1 MLLRLYRINSQ
12 KGCKKVTTEY
22 SISIENWQDEKWN
35 QVGSDLMYDFYLKD
49 RATRKECQEN
59 GWDIEDIAREKAD
72 SHFPMMNYV
81 YPLEM
86 GEPSEDKITKICS
99 KTNCTV
105 VEDTET
111 GDFFLA
117 LTGGGMDLS
126 QDIALAYMIAE
137 KWLPTSL
144 LRNVCTQPA
153 LSVSEKEYRKIMR
166 RIKEQLRMENARNN
180 DHLKRINEELKR
192 MSEKEKA
199 KNANS
204 VIPAITA

>member
-1 MLLRLYRINSQ
+1 M
-12 KGCKKVTTEY
+12 GTEY
-22 SISIENWQDEKWN
+22 SILIDDWQDGKWN
-35 QVGSDLMYDFYLKD
+35 HVGRDAMYNYYLNSRTAK
-49 RATRKECQEN
+49 KEAKGYCT
-59 GWDIEDIAREKAD
+59 DIEEYANEQAD
-72 SHFPMMNYV
+72 KNFPMMNYA

-86 GEPSEDKITKICS
+86 GDPGEEKTIEICL

-153 LSVSEKEYRKIMR
+153 LSVSKKEYRKIMR
-166 RIKEQLRMENARNN
+166 RIKEQLRMENARNK
-180 DHLKRINEELKR
+180 DHLKRINEELKKLR
-192 MSEKEKA
+192 AQEKA
-199 KNANS
+199 KKET
-204 VIPAITA
+204 PITA

>member
-1 MLLRLYRINSQ
+1 MQEKLTS
-12 KGCKKVTTEY
+12 EY
-22 SISIENWQDEKWN
+22 SILIDNWQDEKWN
-35 QVGSDLMYDFYLKD
+35 HVGRETMYNYYLKS
-49 RATRKECQEN
+49 RAAKKEAK
-59 GWDIEDIAREKAD
+59 GYSMDIEDYANEQAD
-72 SHFPMMNYV
+72 KNFPMMNYA

-86 GEPSEDKITKICS
+86 GEPSEDKILEICL

-153 LSVSEKEYRKIMR
+153 LSVSKKEYRKIMS
-166 RIKEQLRMENARNN
+166 RIKEQLRMENARNK
-180 DHLKRINEELKR
+180 DHLKRINEELKKLR
-192 MSEKEKA
+192 TQEKA
-199 KNANS
+199 KKEASVVNA
-204 VIPAITA
+204 VPA